1 MEDQRVLAE
10 LSPLQTMGQL
20 WGFFALR
27 IVPKLGDIC
36 RMCSLLS
43 CQSRETTIFLSIPSQ
58 VFALLSTS
66 VLWFIERKQKKENA
80 SEESDRLIPDPGSAV
95 RYDSAMVA

>member
-43 CQSRETTIFLSIPSQ
+43 CQSRETTIFLSIPGLRF
-58 VFALLSTS
+58 VVHVRFVVYRTKT
-66 VLWFIERKQKKENA
+66 EEGKRK
-80 SEESDRLIPDPGSAV
+80 
-95 RYDSAMVA
+95 